1 MKASLGVF
9 NGTLKAPVSL
19 VIMIK
24 AKSLEEEWK
33 MKEVDADQG
42 LGLMFKAQTLVQN
55 PESQGHGKIP
65 GDSSEDLR
73 LDGVLL
79 ALFFSLYK

>member
-24 AKSLEEEWK
+24 AKSLEEERK

-42 LGLMFKAQTLVQN
+42 LVSCSKPRHWYKTLRAKAMERYLETAL
-55 PESQGHGKIP
+55 KICVWMVC
-65 GDSSEDLR
+65 S
-73 LDGVLL
+73 
-79 ALFFSLYK
+79 